1 MYCGNS
7 KVIDQRDK
15 CFCQIELELPDGDQS
30 KLVTSI
36 DKASDFISLADI
48 LANHQEGTFM
58 QKTAFKMKAKVGA
71 AKIVYLK
78 IK

>member
-36 DKASDFISLADI
+36 DRATDFISLADI
-48 LANHQEGTFM
+48 LANQEGTFM